1 MATVNAAAILVD
13 LGDERSKKQARHLI
27 DNRILLFLEHT
38 PTGHVLNTYVSTNID
53 MSNRGSF

>member
-38 PTGHVLNTYVSTNID
+38 PTGHVLNTIRIHKY
-53 MSNRGSF
+53 